1 MRKWSGWLG
10 PTLVGLTLLAGCLGL
25 GERTPPTRFFVL
37 VATVPASG
45 GLEGAAT
52 GAVVVVERPLL
63 PAYLNRPQLVS
74 YRAPGEV
81 AIAPFS
87 RWAEPL
93 DTGIARV
100 VAENL
105 QRLWPAARVVA
116 GEVPPGVASPLR
128 LRLRVQRF
136 EGGPDPAVQLEGFWS
151 LAAADEQVVSSG
163 AIHAKAPWHG
173 DDDALAAAL
182 STLLADAARTIA
194 AAGEPGP

>member
-1 MRKWSGWLG
+1 MRKRWRWLG
-10 PTLVGLTLLAGCLGL
+10 PALVGLTLMAGCLGL

-37 VATVPASG
+37 VATLPDPG
-45 GLEGAAT
+45 GLERAAT
-52 GAVVVVERPLL
+52 GPVVVVERALL

-105 QRLWPAARVVA
+105 QRLWPAARMVA

-136 EGGPDPAVQLEGFWS
+136 EGGPDPAVQLEGLWS
-151 LAAADEQVVSSG
+151 LAAADERVVSSG
-163 AIHAKAPWHG
+163 VTRATAPWSG
-173 DDDALAAAL
+173 DDAALAAAL

-194 AAGEPGP
+194 AAGAPEP